1 MSNDEVIRRL
11 EGLKAHIPDR
21 TPEEQDAIDQEIASI
36 DNTIQEYTERISF
49 LEGKTSDL
57 ENYKYSNTEPREFT
71 EELLEESF
79 ARQLEELDREDEEY
93 KELQSIGD
101 YILNS
106 YIEEIETLNEEIVS
120 IERRLRKNDLAVS
133 KNMRIQLSIEEVQEL
148 NDTLE
153 SKRARLSLCES
164 MREQYSTDLN
174 DYSSLLAANEQK
186 RQLIV
191 AKQDRLQEIK
201 ENKQNMINHAKLLD
215 DRAEIIMLKSGI
227 DALESKKESLSY
239 DKRSE
244 IDAIIEEI
252 KNSKSNE
259 SIDDTKDEI
268 TDADQTDLD
277 DDVIDGAISS
287 DQTDWADDAI
297 DGVISSD
304 QTDWADDAIDGVI
317 VEVDSSGDNTN
328 DLDNSLSE
336 IENNDISDT
345 VYADTNGDN
354 AVDIEKSNKKS
365 KKKKS
370 KKDDYTPC
378 FMDEEAYRK
387 MLLAEED
394 LDDER
399 EAVIEDSGEL
409 KDKKKDN
416 KVMAFIRENKKR
428 FIAAGL
434 ALVVLATASIK
445 GCSSLKQLNSQQSDE
460 LDNDGSYSQQYIDDD
475 QTGLDNDTFDGT
487 TGDDQTDLD
496 NDTFDGTTGD
506 DQTDLDNDTFDGTT
520 GDDQTDL
527 GDNSTGGITD
537 DDQTDLGD
545 NSAGGITDDDQ
556 TDLDNGTVILDEGE
570 SVTNVSDIFGGSDS
584 VSTQTDSDTVTKP
597 VISHGDEVGTQ
608 LDSGTELTDYTED
621 GKAVVELGDTKTTVV
636 EDSDKSFHEM
646 LEDFFGGPIT
656 ITDAENSYDQGEID
670 GPSRTR

>member
-1 MSNDEVIRRL
+1 
-11 EGLKAHIPDR
+11 
-21 TPEEQDAIDQEIASI
+21 
-36 DNTIQEYTERISF
+36 
-49 LEGKTSDL
+49 
-57 ENYKYSNTEPREFT
+57 
-71 EELLEESF
+71 
-79 ARQLEELDREDEEY
+79 
-93 KELQSIGD
+93 
-101 YILNS
+101 
-106 YIEEIETLNEEIVS
+106 
-120 IERRLRKNDLAVS
+120 
-133 KNMRIQLSIEEVQEL
+133 
-148 NDTLE
+148 
-153 SKRARLSLCES
+153 

-268 TDADQTDLD
+268 TDA
-277 DDVIDGAISS
+277 